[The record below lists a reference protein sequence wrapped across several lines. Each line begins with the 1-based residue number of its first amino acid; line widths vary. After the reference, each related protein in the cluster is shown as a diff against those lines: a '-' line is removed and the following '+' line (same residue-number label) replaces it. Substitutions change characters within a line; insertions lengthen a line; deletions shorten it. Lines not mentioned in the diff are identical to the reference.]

1 MNSTKEAVVL
11 VLAMGAVILF
21 TRALPFLFGKLKRS
35 GSSRLTDFVE
45 KTVPPAA
52 MTVLAFNI
60 LGSSVKN
67 DSVDGLLALA
77 ASAFT
82 ALVHLWKRNTLL
94 SILGGTAV
102 YMLLQRIVM
111 G

>member
-1 MNSTKEAVVL
+1 MNTQEAFVV
-11 VLAMGAVILF
+11 VFAMGAVIILCRIF
-21 TRALPFLFGKLKRS
+21 PFLFLKRTSSS
-35 GSSRLTDFVE
+35 GLGTFVE

-60 LGSSVKN
+60 LGSSIKN
-67 DSVDGLLALA
+67 DSLDGLLTFA
-77 ASAFT
+77 AAAFT

-102 YMLLQRIVM
+102 YMILQRIVM
-111 G
+111 R